1 MMKITMKKEKEEIYN
16 DSWIYILLLTTLV
29 ILLES
34 LKNFKVAING
44 TKVTYAIFLLPLVY
58 LLTNYI
64 LKKYDY
70 KKAIAAISLSA
81 TAMVVFMLIMSFA
94 LRERF
99 LISSIS
105 GEFCGYVASQF
116 ISLTMY
122 SFLLN
127 NTKSPIILI
136 YLNYIFALLVFY
148 MFYTII
154 YLDMVIVD
162 KFWAVYFVTIGIQS
176 VICIPLAIIDKKIK
190 RGREIIK

>member
-1 MMKITMKKEKEEIYN
+1 MMRITVKKEKEEIYN

-34 LKNFKVAING
+34 LKNFKVTILG
-44 TKVTYAIFLLPLVY
+44 SEITYAIFLLPLIY

-70 KKAIAAISLSA
+70 KKAVAAIALSG
-81 TAMVVFMLIMSFA
+81 TALVAFVLIMTFA
-94 LRERF
+94 LGERF
-99 LISSIS
+99 MISSVS

-116 ISLTMY
+116 VGLTIY
-122 SFLLN
+122 NFLLN
-127 NTKSPIILI
+127 NTKSPVILI
-136 YLNYIFALLVFY
+136 YLNYIFSLLVFY

-154 YLDMVIVD
+154 YLDMVIVE
-162 KFWAVYFVTIGIQS
+162 KFWAIYFVTIGIQIF
-176 VICIPLAIIDKKIK
+176 ICIPIAAIDKKIK